1 MYRTFSYLLLF
12 VALVLLQSCLFDN
25 LTVSVFL
32 NPLVYVVF
40 LALLPMETLPAVV
53 LLWGLGLG
61 VVTDWTMGAAGEN
74 TISTVF
80 AAFLRPALLNLTFG
94 KENVHDGGIPSAR
107 RMGKG
112 NFLRYLALLIVIH
125 HAVFFLFESLSA
137 RHLLYVAAQLAAS
150 SAVTLLFSWIIAR
163 LFTVKLVRI

>member
-12 VALVLLQSCLFDN
+12 VSLVLLQSCLFDS

-40 LALLPMETLPAVV
+40 LALLPMETQPAVV
-53 LLWGLGLG
+53 LLWGLGMG
-61 VVTDWTMGAAGEN
+61 VVMDWTMGAAGEN
-74 TISTVF
+74 TIATVF

-94 KENVHDGGIPSAR
+94 KDNVHDGGIPSVR

-112 NFLRYLALLIVIH
+112 NFLRYLVTLIVLH
-125 HAVFFLFESLSA
+125 HALFFLFESLSM
-137 RHLLYVAAQLAAS
+137 RHLLYVAVQLVVS
-150 SAVTLLFSWIIAR
+150 GAVTLLFSWIIAR
-163 LFTVKLVRI
+163 LFTVKLVRL